1 MHGNKKGVMQMF
13 DCVILAGGEK
23 NELARQEGV
32 ANKALLKIGGKEMVR
47 TVLDVF
53 RQIDEINKI
62 VLVGPEKELSFLKGE
77 YPVEILP
84 ESNSLMGNLVLAA
97 RFLGTKNYLL
107 ISSSDTPLLSTASVT
122 DFIRQ
127 CLPLD
132 YDFYYPIV
140 AKEESEKMF
149 PGEKRTFI
157 ILKEG
162 TFTGGNLFLVNPAHI
177 EPLAPSV
184 EKFLECRKNPVKMAS
199 LLGTGFVFGL
209 LMKRLSL
216 SQLEERASNLLQIK
230 AKAVISSYPEIGFDV
245 DKPSDLEIIR
255 RKMYALN
262 KGGGE

>member
-1 MHGNKKGVMQMF
+1 MQMF
-13 DCVILAGGEK
+13 DCVILAGGEA

-32 ANKALLKIGGKEMVR
+32 ANKALLKIDGKEMVS

-53 RQIDEINKI
+53 RQIDGIGRI
-62 VLVGPEKELSFLKGE
+62 VLVGPEKELSFLKEE

-84 ESNSLMGNLVLAA
+84 ESNSLMGNLALAA
-97 RFLGTKNYLL
+97 RFLKTENYLL
-107 ISSSDTPLLSTASVT
+107 ISSADTPLLSAASVM
-122 DFIRQ
+122 DFIQR
-127 CLPLD
+127 CRPFA

-162 TFTGGNLFLVNPAHI
+162 TFTGGNLFIVNPAYI
-177 EPLAPSV
+177 EPLAPIA
-184 EKFLECRKNPVKMAS
+184 EKFLEYRKNPIKMAS
-199 LLGTGFVFGL
+199 LLGTGFVFSL

-216 SQLEERASNLLQIK
+216 SQLEKRASNLMQIK
-230 AKAVISSYPEIGFDV
+230 AKAVISPYPEIGFDV

-255 RKMYALN
+255 RKMYALH
-262 KGGGE
+262 KGGRD